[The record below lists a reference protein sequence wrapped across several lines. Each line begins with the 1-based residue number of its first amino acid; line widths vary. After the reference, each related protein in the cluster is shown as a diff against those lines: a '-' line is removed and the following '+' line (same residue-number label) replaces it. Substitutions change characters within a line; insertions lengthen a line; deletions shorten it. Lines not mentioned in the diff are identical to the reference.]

1 MYSSFVEIGKRE
13 LNRHKHMLAQIR
25 KVIYSNK
32 DHIRGIE
39 PYEDKKRLLQLWNR
53 VTEQEQLLNMSD
65 FQFLESMFE
74 KYSV

>member
-1 MYSSFVEIGKRE
+1 MYSSFLEIGQRE

-25 KVIYSNK
+25 QVIYSNK

-53 VTEQEQLLNMSD
+53 VTEQEQLLNMAD
-65 FQFLESMFE
+65 FQFLETMFE
-74 KYSV
+74 KYSS

>member
-1 MYSSFVEIGKRE
+1 
-13 LNRHKHMLAQIR
+13 MLAQIH